1 MRNFFT
7 YSHLV
12 IGTFALSICTINSFS
27 QTGPGGVGTSTS
39 NQVWLDAH
47 SMGFPDGA
55 LVGSMPDLSG
65 NGANFVQ
72 GASLRQPTYNVA
84 GISGI
89 PSISFDGINDVL
101 TTGAIPALNSANMTY
116 FMVYE
121 RPTLTTDMLMNMN
134 YLSGPTKYRT
144 YMNSGS
150 AFVLSAQYSPTINWV
165 RYTGP
170 VGATF
175 FSSHYTPT
183 NLQTYNQGNLIMTKT
198 ATNSVPTGHQNITIG
213 NKSTIG
219 TGTYI
224 FTGDIAEVIIY
235 NTTLNPLQRIMVEN
249 YLGAKYNMTI
259 PVDRYA
265 FDATHR
271 FGLIGLGDDGV
282 DTQTSAQ
289 GAGILELSGA
299 AAMGTN
305 EYLLVAH
312 TDFATTEYNLVDL
325 PASLPDYQRLERTW
339 RADETGEV
347 GTTTLTFHLTGADDF
362 AVPDSYRL
370 LVDNDGVFT
379 DATVIAGTYDAIA
392 GTVTF
397 DVNLADGDYFTLAG
411 ILEIQFIHS
420 ITDGLWSEPTTW
432 DCTCIPNASDF
443 VFIDPLTTVTVD
455 IDAFVDFFRIEFN
468 GTLIMDTDVTLD
480 INGDWE
486 IVGTTDFTAGEISL
500 TGVVPQTVTIISTA
514 AIVHDLNDLTIN
526 NTSPGD
532 VTFVDKTFILNGL
545 LSPIRGNIVIDP
557 THTFIIASTGGTAG
571 GRVGPIIPPTN
582 FTGDFTVQRNIPAGL
597 ADWRD
602 LCSPVI
608 GSTFNT
614 WDPDLAMSGPDFP
627 DGCAYGP
634 DGCFRSVTFMDHGI
648 FNEVLSSGDP
658 ITNTRGYEIFVG
670 SDLVSFSGTTLN
682 SRGTLNTSA
691 DIVQVLNT
699 GWTTIGNPYAS
710 PIAFSTLAR
719 TGSIGNYF
727 YVYDPASGAYEW
739 YDGAS
744 GTSSLAE
751 ITEDGLMATGQGIW
765 VFASSV
771 GSITYN
777 QFNKVTNPA
786 TYIRGHETDNSLK
799 LVLSETGSTYSGSA
813 RLEESADAQDG
824 LDEIMDIRHLET
836 GMEKAPGIAIIT
848 GAEKIR
854 KNYVKADGRDKSF
867 DLYTKF
873 LNEGYYKISVENW
886 ANFRTYRKILLY
898 DALTGETVNLKE
910 NAYSFFAL
918 ATDPEVEA
926 KTRFT
931 LILSNSEAAT
941 EEEIT
946 FAPTEEETNAI
957 AIKQFGHILDIQ
969 TVEDQNQLSTITVT
983 NVLGQYESF
992 VVTTQLINGSNLV
1005 TLPAELKG
1013 FYILSIQT
1021 GDQIVTKKLM
1031 L

>member
-1 MRNFFT
+1 MTKMISIAR
-7 YSHLV
+7 V
-12 IGTFALSICTINSFS
+12 IFLALLGLTASVSFGQS
-27 QTGPGGVGTSTS
+27 GPGGVGTSAT
-39 NQVWLDAH
+39 NKVWLDAH
-47 SMGFPDGA
+47 SMSFPDGSP
-55 LVGSMPDLSG
+55 VGSMLDLSG

-72 GASLRQPTYNVA
+72 GASLRQPTYNA
-84 GISGI
+84 TGISGI

-101 TTGAIPALNSANMTY
+101 VSGAMAALNSANMTY
-116 FMVYE
+116 FMVYD
-121 RPTLTTDMLMNMN
+121 RTTLTSDMLINMN

-144 YMNSGS
+144 YMNSGA
-150 AFVLSAQYSPTINWV
+150 AFVLSAQYSPSINWV
-165 RYTGP
+165 RYTDP
-170 VGATF
+170 AGASF
-175 FSSHYTPT
+175 MSAHYTPT
-183 NLQTYNQGNLIMTKT
+183 NLQTYNQGTLMMTKT
-198 ATNSVPTGHQNITIG
+198 ATNSVPTGHQNITLG
-213 NKSTIG
+213 NKSSIG
-219 TGTYI
+219 TGTYVY
-224 FTGDIAEVIIY
+224 TGEISEVIIY

-249 YLGAKYNMTI
+249 YLGAKYAMTI
-259 PVDRYA
+259 PVDHYA
-265 FDATHR
+265 FEGTHR
-271 FGLIGLGDDGV
+271 FGLIGLGDDGTN
-282 DTQTSAQ
+282 TQTEAQ
-289 GAGILELSGA
+289 GAGILELSDA
-299 AAMGTN
+299 AALGSG
-305 EYLLVAH
+305 EFFLVAH
-312 TDFATTEYNLVDL
+312 TDFPTTEYNLVDL
-325 PASLPDYQRLERTW
+325 PVSLPDYQRLERTW
-339 RADETGEV
+339 RVDETGEV
-347 GTTTLTFHLTGADDF
+347 GTTTLTFHITGADDF

-379 DATVIAGTYDAIA
+379 DATVVAGTYDAITS
-392 GTVTF
+392 TVTF

-432 DCTCIPNASDF
+432 DCTCIPNASDH
-443 VFIDPLTTVTVD
+443 VFIDPATTVTVD

-468 GTLIMDTDVTLD
+468 GTLVMDTDVTLD

-486 IVGTTDFTAGEISL
+486 ILGITDFTAGEISL

-514 AIVHDLNDLTIN
+514 AIVHELNDLTIN

-557 THTFIIASTGGTAG
+557 THTFIIASTSGTAG

-582 FTGDFTVQRNIPAGL
+582 FTGEFTVQRNIPSGL

-602 LCSPVI
+602 LSSPVI

-614 WDPDLAMSGPDFP
+614 WDPDLAMSGPGFP
-627 DGCAYGP
+627 DGCAFGP
-634 DGCFRSVTFMDHGI
+634 DGCFRSVTFMNHGI
-648 FNEVLSSGDP
+648 FNEVLNSSDP

-670 SDLVSFSGTTLN
+670 SDLVSFIGTTLN

-710 PIAFSTLAR
+710 PIAFSTLER

-751 ITEDGLMATGQGIW
+751 ITEDGLLATGQGIW

-771 GSITYN
+771 GSITYS

-786 TYIRGHETDNSLK
+786 TYIRSHETDNSLK

-813 RLEESADAQDG
+813 RIEESEAALDG
-824 LDEIMDIRHLET
+824 LDEIIDIRHLET

-910 NAYSFFAL
+910 NAYSFYAL
-918 ATDPEVEA
+918 TTDPEVLE

-931 LILSNSEAAT
+931 LILSNSEDAV
-941 EEEIT
+941 EEGLT
-946 FAPTEEETNAI
+946 FTPTVDETDALV
-957 AIKQFGHILDIQ
+957 IKQFGHILDIQ
-969 TVEDQNQLSTITVT
+969 TVEEQNQLSTITVT
-983 NVLGQYESF
+983 NVLGQYQSF
-992 VVTTQLINGSNLV
+992 VVTTQLVNGSNLV
-1005 TLPAELKG
+1005 TLPAELNG
-1013 FYILSIQT
+1013 FYILSVQT
-1021 GDQIVTKKLM
+1021 GDQVITKKLM